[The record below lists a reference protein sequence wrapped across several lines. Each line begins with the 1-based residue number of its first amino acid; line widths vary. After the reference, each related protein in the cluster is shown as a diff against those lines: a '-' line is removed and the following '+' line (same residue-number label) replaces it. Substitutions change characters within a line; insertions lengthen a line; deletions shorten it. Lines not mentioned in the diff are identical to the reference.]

1 MGDHYWPLVGDSR
14 CPAVADMSVAASR
27 IAEWR
32 EHPAQMVLELFGVEP
47 DLWQKEFLE
56 AFPRNQ
62 RMAMQACKGPG
73 KSTVLAW
80 IGWNYLLTR
89 LHPKIAATSISAANL
104 ADGLWTEMAKWQQKS
119 ALLLD
124 QFVWTKTR
132 IFARQFP
139 ETWFMSARAF
149 SQSADANAQANTLA
163 GFHSDYVL
171 FLIDESGSM
180 PRAVMVTAEAA
191 LAGCIEAHVV
201 QAGNPTSLEGALHHA
216 ATAARR
222 LWFIVEITGDPEDA
236 KRSPR
241 IPVEYAK
248 EQIEQYGR
256 DNPWVIVNIFG
267 RFPPSSL
274 NALIGPDEVNAAMKR
289 NYREM
294 EIGNAPRV
302 MGIDVARF
310 GDDASVIFRRQGIQ
324 CWPILKYR
332 NIDST
337 QGAGTTARQWDDW
350 EADAAFIDNTG
361 GFGSGWIDQLS
372 QLGKSPIGVGFANEA
387 HNKSRYYNK
396 RAEMYFEACE
406 WIKRGGALPHSPEL
420 LAALTQTTYTF
431 KGDRFLLEDKDQV
444 KIKIGYS
451 PDEAD
456 AFVLT
461 FAEPITTNKSRP
473 ARRIQP
479 VYEPFKDLDRII
491 ERSNAVGD
499 YNPYRGE

>member
-1 MGDHYWPLVGDSR
+1 MNG
-14 CPAVADMSVAASR
+14 AASR
-27 IAEWR
+27 IAHWR
-32 EHPAQMVLELFGVEP
+32 AHPAAMVEELFGVKP
-47 DLWQKEFLE
+47 DAWQIEFLE
-56 AFPRNQ
+56 AFPHHQ
-62 RMAMQACKGPG
+62 RLGMQACKGPG
-73 KSTVLAW
+73 KTTVLAW

-89 LHPKIAATSISAANL
+89 PHPKIAATSISGANL
-104 ADGLWTEMAKWQQKS
+104 ADNLWTEMAKWQMRS
-119 ALLLD
+119 PLLLD

-132 IFARQFP
+132 IFAKQAP

-149 SQSADANAQANTLA
+149 SQSADANSQANTLA
-163 GFHSDYVL
+163 GFHADYVL
-171 FLIDESGSM
+171 FLVDESGSM

-191 LAGCIEAHVV
+191 LAGTVEAHVV

-222 LWFIVEITGDPEDA
+222 LWYITEITADPDDPM
-236 KRSPR
+236 RTPR
-241 IPVEYAK
+241 VAVEYAK

-256 DNPWVIVNIFG
+256 ENPWVIVNIFG

-274 NALIGPDEVNAAMKR
+274 NALIGPDDVTAAMR
-289 NYREM
+289 RYYREM
-294 EIGNAPRV
+294 DIGNAPRV

-324 CWPILKYR
+324 SWPILKYR

-350 EADAAFIDNTG
+350 GADAAFIDNTG
-361 GFGSGWIDQLS
+361 GFGSGWIDQLQ
-372 QLGKSPIGVGFANEA
+372 QLGKAPVPVGFANEA

-396 RAEMYFEACE
+396 RAEMYFEACD
-406 WIKRGGALPHSPEL
+406 WIKRGGALPNSPEL

-444 KIKIGYS
+444 KIKLGYS
-451 PDEAD
+451 PDDAD

-461 FAEPITTNKSRP
+461 FAEPVTMSKARP
-473 ARRIQP
+473 ARRIEP
-479 VYEPFKDLDRII
+479 VYEPFRDLDRIV
-491 ERSNAVGD
+491 ERSNGEAN
-499 YNPYRGE
+499 YNPYRGD